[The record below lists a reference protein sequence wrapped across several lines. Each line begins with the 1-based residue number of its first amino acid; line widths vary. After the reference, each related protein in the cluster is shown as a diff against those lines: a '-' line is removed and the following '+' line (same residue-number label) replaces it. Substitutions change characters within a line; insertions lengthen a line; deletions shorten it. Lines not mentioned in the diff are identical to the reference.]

1 MRPCCDSCAP
11 GGLADLF
18 GTDAPANGPA
28 RLLGRPVVLLGASL
42 GALALLVWLFP
53 EAKRRRRPPALY
65 HDPRNDSRRTQELPA
80 FESMSEVVFQR
91 KR

>member
-1 MRPCCDSCAP
+1 MPPCCDACAP
-11 GGLADLF
+11 GGLGDLF
-18 GTDAPANGPA
+18 GPDGAPNSPA

-42 GALALLVWLFP
+42 GALALLVLLFP
-53 EAKRRRRPPALY
+53 ETRRRRRPPALY
-65 HDPRNDSRRTQELPA
+65 HDPRNDGRRTQELPA